1 MPRHRLATQ
10 VAAAIRAIK
19 AAGETVQRI
28 DVRQDGVTIYP
39 GKQLEGSGDRGVVLH
54 DDAEVERAFYE
65 GLCDAKTPKPRR
77 KP

>member
-39 GKQLEGSGDRGVVLH
+39 GKQLEGSSGRAVVLH
-54 DDAEVERAFYE
+54 DDDGFEKEFLE
-65 GLCDAKTPKPRR
+65 GLHDEKASKPRR
-77 KP
+77 RP